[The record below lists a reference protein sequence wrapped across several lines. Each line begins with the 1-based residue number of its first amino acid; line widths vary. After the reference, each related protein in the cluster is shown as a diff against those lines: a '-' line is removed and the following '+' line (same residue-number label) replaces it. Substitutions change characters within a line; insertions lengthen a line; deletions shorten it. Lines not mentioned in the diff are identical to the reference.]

1 VLFSNRRSD
10 NSVHEA
16 LDLRSRS
23 GPDSL
28 STHWVHKGKGKGP
41 SRLRCFEC
49 RVPRVDTSIRDAEHD
64 EGESLNT
71 GLGNLGDFDLG
82 QLQSYLQSV
91 DFPASKEEVASDAES
106 NNAPQ
111 ELVQQIRNSGAD
123 TFNSADEVVQKVQSG
138 Q

>member
-1 VLFSNRRSD
+1 MFMKLSNSGAVAAQKVSPHTR
-10 NSVHEA
+10 VH
-16 LDLRSRS
+16 
-23 GPDSL
+23 G
-28 STHWVHKGKGKGP
+28 GKGRGP
-41 SRLRCFEC
+41 SRLRCFG
-49 RVPRVDTSIRDAEHD
+49 RWVPRVDTSICDAEHD

-82 QLQSYLQSV
+82 QLQGV
-91 DFPASKEEVASDAES
+91 NFPASKEEVASDAES

-111 ELVQQIRNSGAD
+111 DLVQQIRNSGTD